1 MTSDDR
7 PVRGN
12 QMTEDEL
19 DDALRDLTHG
29 TLSLARDGEAYGVP
43 ISFGY
48 DGERIFLYLIQ
59 FGDRS
64 KKIEFSEQTEIAS
77 LTAYEANSRFDWKSV
92 IVTGTLH
99 ELDEDDVEHMDE
111 VMDDNAWHPSLYAS
125 ARDETMTGI
134 RRLELRI
141 DSATGRHGEEHLA

>member
-64 KKIEFSEQTEIAS
+64 KKIEFSEQTETAS

-92 IVTGTLH
+92 IVAGSLH

>member
-1 MTSDDR
+1 MA
-7 PVRGN
+7 
-12 QMTEDEL
+12 EDEL
-19 DDALRDLTHG
+19 DDALRELTHG

-48 DGERIFLYLIQ
+48 DGERIFLYLIK

-64 KKIEFSEQTEIAS
+64 KKIEFSEQTETAS

-92 IVTGTLH
+92 IVTGSLH
-99 ELDEDDVEHMDE
+99 ELDEDEVEHMDE